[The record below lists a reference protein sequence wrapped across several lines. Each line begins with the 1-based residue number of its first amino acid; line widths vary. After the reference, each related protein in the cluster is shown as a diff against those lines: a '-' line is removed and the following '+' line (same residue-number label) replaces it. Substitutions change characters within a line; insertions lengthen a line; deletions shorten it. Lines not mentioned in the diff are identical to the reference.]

1 MSEVTTPR
9 VEDLVP
15 TRSRVSLA
23 PAFAGAVIALASYLL
38 LTLLATAI
46 GLSVGDKMRTET
58 LSAAAGIC
66 AIAATMAALFVGG
79 WVTSQTLVGENKCEA
94 VIHGILMWG
103 MVLAMILWL
112 ASFGVRSGFN
122 AILGV
127 AHFSQ
132 NTTRDTT
139 PEDWEAAARRAGVK
153 SETIADWKGK
163 IAKAPEAAQD
173 PANQKAAVDHAAH
186 VTWWA
191 LFGTLLS
198 MGAAIAG
205 ALVGAGPTFR
215 LVVRPAGHLRGVVQ
229 QQHVVKV

>member
-15 TRSRVSLA
+15 TRSRISLA
-23 PAFAGAVIALASYLL
+23 PAIAGAVIALASYLL
-38 LTLLATAI
+38 LTLLGTAI
-46 GLSVGDKMRTET
+46 GLSVSDKMRTET

-66 AIAATMAALFVGG
+66 AIAATMAAMFVGG

-94 VIHGILMWG
+94 VIHGILTWG
-103 MVLAMILWL
+103 LVLGMILWL
-112 ASFGVRSGFN
+112 ASMGVRSGFN

-132 NTTRDTT
+132 NVARDTT
-139 PEDWEAAARRAGVK
+139 PEDWTAAVQRAGATP
-153 SETIADWKGK
+153 EMIADLKGK
-163 IAKAPEAAQD
+163 IAKAPEAAKD
-173 PANQKAAVDHAAH
+173 PENQKAVVNHAAH

-215 LVVRPAGHLRGVVQ
+215 LVVQPVGHGRGVVQ